1 MLVVFPFQALIFRDF
16 CEIQNS
22 ITKGSRY
29 KEGATTLFTLKTCI
43 EWFSC
48 LMAAFINVI
57 SHGATPWI
65 KLDCAHLMMGRGALA
80 GCHASPGS
88 RDTLDSRWVCWVL
101 GKRKNE
107 GIDSSFRGTGAPAE
121 NGCFLQTNVGNRLDD
136 GACWTP
142 GKWNVALLK
151 RDS

>member
-1 MLVVFPFQALIFRDF
+1 MLVVFPFQALIFRAF
-16 CEIQNS
+16 CKTQNS

-29 KEGATTLFTLKTCI
+29 KGGATTFFTLKTCI

-65 KLDCAHLMMGRGALA
+65 KLDCPHLMMGRGALA

-88 RDTLDSRWVCWVL
+88 RDTLDSRWALVSIGKEKRTKEWTARLAGMVL
-101 GKRKNE
+101 RQKMAAFYRQTLAIHLMMGR
-107 GIDSSFRGTGAPAE
+107 AE
-121 NGCFLQTNVGNRLDD
+121 PQG
-136 GACWTP
+136 
-142 GKWNVALLK
+142 
-151 RDS
+151 SEM